1 MNGSTIVPRRF
12 TNEPPNSTQNG
23 RGRPPALDRRNP
35 VPPVLSALPETVVT
49 PITVGH
55 PESAVRMF

>member
-35 VPPVLSALPETVVT
+35 VPPALPVKVVT

-55 PESAVRMF
+55 AGSAVRMF